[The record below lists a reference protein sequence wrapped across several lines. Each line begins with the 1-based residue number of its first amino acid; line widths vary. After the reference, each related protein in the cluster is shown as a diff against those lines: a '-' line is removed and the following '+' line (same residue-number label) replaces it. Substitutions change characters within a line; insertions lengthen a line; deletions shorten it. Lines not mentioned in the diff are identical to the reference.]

1 MPYEIRQALPTDA
14 AALSRLVS
22 VLGYQIQPEQIM
34 TRLAAYSG
42 SGNSSRVFVAVRRK
56 EVVGFLSFLSLPLF
70 HEPASMGRITAMVI
84 DPEHRR
90 QGIGRSLMRAME
102 HHAAG
107 CGCQRIEVTS
117 GDHREEDAHN
127 FYSAQG
133 YATDCRRFL
142 KNLPFSLPD

>member
-14 AALSRLVS
+14 VALSRLVS
-22 VLGYQIQPEQIM
+22 VLGYNMQPEQIM
-34 TRLAAYSG
+34 TRLASYSG
-42 SGNSSRVFVAVRRK
+42 TGGSRVFVAVRRK

-70 HEPASMGRITAMVI
+70 HEATAMGRITAMVI

-102 HHAAG
+102 QYAAG

-117 GDHREEDAHN
+117 GDHREEDAHQ
-127 FYSAQG
+127 FYSSQG
-133 YATDCRRFL
+133 YSDDCRRFL
-142 KNLPFSLPD
+142 KTLPEFLQP